1 MVIENKN
8 TRLLVIPAKGNSKRI
23 KNKNIKFFFNKPIIY
38 YILETAI
45 KSKLFSKI
53 HVSQKSQLDI

>member
-45 KSKLFSKI
+45 KSKL
-53 HVSQKSQLDI
+53 L